1 MDILVLFAS
10 MVRDLDGC
18 RTVRFSNDFDL
29 LGRCLVCTVQISKGD
44 GLHYYSPV
52 RRTETLCQAD
62 RELA

>member
-29 LGRCLVCTVQISKGD
+29 LGRCLVCMVQISKED
-44 GLHYYSPV
+44 GLRYSPV